1 MDRPIPMLRL
11 RSEGAVLIARGSERL
26 CFTTVGV
33 LLHDEKATTVMRKR
47 RNGTPGV
54 ESNILNLAR
63 LSVDSTL
70 TVANEVSSRAI
81 LDMSFLN
88 LQSLHTLRLST
99 RESIGLLRTP
109 WSIASS
115 FAHFAALGR
124 PPIFML

>member
-1 MDRPIPMLRL
+1 
-11 RSEGAVLIARGSERL
+11 
-26 CFTTVGV
+26 
-33 LLHDEKATTVMRKR
+33 MRKR
-47 RNGTPGV
+47 RNGTPSV
-54 ESNILNLAR
+54 KSNILNLAR
-63 LSVDSTL
+63 LSVDSAL
-70 TVANEVSSRAI
+70 TVTNEVSSRAI